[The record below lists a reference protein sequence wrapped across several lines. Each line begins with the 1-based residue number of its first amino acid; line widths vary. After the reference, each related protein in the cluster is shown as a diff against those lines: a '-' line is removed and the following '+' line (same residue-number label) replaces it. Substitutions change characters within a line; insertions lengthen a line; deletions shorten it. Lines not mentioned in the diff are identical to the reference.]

1 MLKQL
6 MISKRIE
13 QRKAVLAEMEEQEK
27 GLETRAEQIEAALAE
42 AQTDEEIT
50 AVEEEVSK
58 IEAEKEEL
66 KQKKASLEAEIA
78 ELEGELEQLNSKAPT
93 NTNKERNDK
102 KMTEKRAKQEYF
114 TREVE
119 DFYNELRTR
128 LQARANG
135 QVLPPGEPGAEL
147 IIPDIVVNRIRE
159 RIGDYTTL
167 YPLVD
172 KITAGGR
179 VKLILD
185 VDTGEANWVEQ
196 RAAIP
201 EEDDSHLTA
210 VEFDGFKVGRI
221 VYIDNSLLEDS
232 VINLDDYLTKRIARS
247 IAKALDKAI
256 LLGEGP
262 TEKQPVGIIPQIPD
276 DNQVSAPAEY
286 EALIPLLGLIDT
298 GEDASGEI
306 VCVVHR
312 QTYYSKLANLTLHVD
327 AAGKDVVMLP
337 NLAQPNFLGL
347 RVVFNNYMPNDKVLF
362 GVFDKYTLVEREG
375 TRIDMSGH
383 YKFREDQ
390 TAIRGIGRYDGK
402 PVIPKAFVL
411 VTLVTLDD
419 TAGETPEDTPGNGG

>member
-6 MISKRIE
+6 MIAKKIE
-13 QRKAVLAEMEEQEK
+13 QRKAALAELEEQER
-27 GLETRAEQIEAALAE
+27 GLETRAEQVEAALTE
-42 AQTDEEIT
+42 AQTEEELA
-50 AVEEEVSK
+50 AVEEEIRK
-58 IEAEKEEL
+58 IEAENAEL
-66 KQKKASLEAEIA
+66 TVKKTKLQAEIA
-78 ELEGELEQLNSKAPT
+78 ELENELEELNSKEPI
-93 NTNKERNDK
+93 NTKKERNDK
-102 KMTEKRAKQEYF
+102 KMTEKRANQEYF

-119 DFYNELRTR
+119 DFYNELRAR
-128 LQARANG
+128 LKARANG
-135 QVLPPGEPGAEL
+135 QVLPPGEAGAEL

-185 VDTGEANWVEQ
+185 VDTGEATWVEQ

-232 VINLDDYLTKRIARS
+232 IINLDDYLTRRIARS

-262 TEKQPVGIIPQIPD
+262 TNKQPVGIIPQIPAE
-276 DNQVSAPAEY
+276 NQVSAPAEY

-298 GEDASGEI
+298 GEDATGEI

-312 QTYYSKLANLTLHVD
+312 QTYYSRLANLTLHVD

-337 NLAQPNFLGL
+337 NLQQPNFLGL
-347 RVVFNNYMPNDKVLF
+347 RVVFSNYMPKDKLLF

-383 YKFREDQ
+383 FKFREDQ

-402 PVIPKAFVL
+402 PVIPEAFVF
-411 VTLVTLDD
+411 VTLED
-419 TAGETPEDTPGNGG
+419 TAGE

>member
-6 MISKRIE
+6 MIAKKIE
-13 QRKAVLAEMEEQEK
+13 QRKAALAELEEQER
-27 GLETRAEQIEAALAE
+27 GLQTRAEQVEAALSE
-42 AQTDEEIT
+42 AQTEEELA
-50 AVEEEVSK
+50 AVEEEIRK
-58 IEAEKEEL
+58 IEAENAEL
-66 KQKKASLEAEIA
+66 TDKKTKLQAEID
-78 ELEGELEQLNSKAPT
+78 ELENELEELNSKEPI

-102 KMTEKRAKQEYF
+102 KMTEKRAKEEYF

-119 DFYNELRTR
+119 DFYKELRTR

-135 QVLPPGEPGAEL
+135 QVLPPGEAGAEL

-172 KITAGGR
+172 LVRAAGR

-185 VDTGEANWVEQ
+185 VDTGEASWVEM
-196 RAAIP
+196 RGAIP

-210 VEFDGFKVGRI
+210 VEFDGFKVGRV

-232 VINLDDYLTKRIARS
+232 IINLDDYLTKRIARS

-262 TEKQPVGIIPQIPD
+262 TNKQPVGIIHQIPSE
-276 DNQVSAPAEY
+276 NQVSAPAEY

-298 GEDASGEI
+298 GEDATGEI

-312 QTYYSKLANLTLHVD
+312 QTYYSRLANLTLHVD

-337 NLAQPNFLGL
+337 NLQQPNFLGL
-347 RVVFNNYMPNDKVLF
+347 RVVFSNYMPKDKLLF

-383 YKFREDQ
+383 FKFREDQ

-402 PVIPKAFVL
+402 PVIPEAFVL
-411 VTLVTLDD
+411 VTLED
-419 TAGETPEDTPGNGG
+419 TAGE

>member
-1 MLKQL
+1 
-6 MISKRIE
+6 
-13 QRKAVLAEMEEQEK
+13 
-27 GLETRAEQIEAALAE
+27 
-42 AQTDEEIT
+42 
-50 AVEEEVSK
+50 
-58 IEAEKEEL
+58 
-66 KQKKASLEAEIA
+66 LEAEIA
-78 ELEGELEQLNSKAPT
+78 ELESELEQLNSKAPT

-135 QVLPPGEPGAEL
+135 QVLPPGEAGAEL

-159 RIGDYTTL
+159 RVGDYTTL

-185 VDTGEANWVEQ
+185 VDTGEATWVEQ

-201 EEDDSHLTA
+201 EEDDSYLTA

-256 LLGEGP
+256 LLGEGA

-298 GEDASGEI
+298 GEDATGEI
-306 VCVVHR
+306 ICVVHR
-312 QTYYSKLANLTLHVD
+312 QTYYSRLANLTLHVD

-337 NLAQPNFLGL
+337 NLQQPNFLGL
-347 RVVFNNYMPNDKVLF
+347 RVVFSNYMPKDKLLF

-402 PVIPKAFVL
+402 PVIPEAFVL
-411 VTLVTLDD
+411 VTLEDAAGED
-419 TAGETPEDTPGNGG
+419 TAGEDTAGE